1 MMRKCRARQ
10 HRWFRFTKSFNLKG
24 VTHYRIFAILDER
37 SEHKHGWLQM
47 EQLLERARAY
57 LDALE
62 ADRQMALVLS
72 EQKAEEAKLLK
83 ARQEGFQAAIEMLGG
98 EIAAS
103 DVGTDPHREEP
114 ERRRVRRPIRELIL
128 RELSFCGHEM
138 TAAQIAKAINYIPER
153 TETALER
160 LERDGQVLRNEGRW
174 AIGTTSLTRMSG
186 HVRRAG
192 NSKS

>member
-1 MMRKCRARQ
+1 MKRKCQ
-10 HRWFRFTKSFNLKG
+10 HRWFRFTKGCNPKG
-24 VTHYRIFAILDER
+24 VTHHGIFAILNER
-37 SEHKHGWLQM
+37 SENKHGWLQM

-62 ADRQMALVLS
+62 ADRQAALALS

-83 ARQEGFQAAIEMLGG
+83 ARQEGFRAAIEMLGR
-98 EIAAS
+98 EVAAG
-103 DVGTDPHREEP
+103 DVGTGPHREEP
-114 ERRRVRRPIRELIL
+114 VPRRVRRPIRDMIL
-128 RELSFCGHEM
+128 RELSSGHAM
-138 TAAQIAKAINYIPER
+138 TMAQIAKAIDYIPER

-174 AIGTTSLTRMSG
+174 AIGTTSLTHMSG
-186 HVRRAG
+186 HVLSAG

>member
-1 MMRKCRARQ
+1 MKRKCRARQ
-10 HRWFRFTKSFNLKG
+10 HRWFRFTKGFNQKG

-47 EQLLERARAY
+47 EQPLERARAY

-62 ADRQMALVLS
+62 ADRQMALALS

-83 ARQEGFQAAIEMLGG
+83 ARQEGFLAAMEMLGG
-98 EIAAS
+98 EIAAG
-103 DVGTDPHREEP
+103 DVGTDPHR
-114 ERRRVRRPIRELIL
+114 ERRRVRRPIREMIL

-138 TAAQIAKAINYIPER
+138 TTAQIATAIDYIPER

-174 AIGTTSLTRMSG
+174 AIGTTSLTHMSG
-186 HVRRAG
+186 HVLRAG
-192 NSKS
+192 NKS